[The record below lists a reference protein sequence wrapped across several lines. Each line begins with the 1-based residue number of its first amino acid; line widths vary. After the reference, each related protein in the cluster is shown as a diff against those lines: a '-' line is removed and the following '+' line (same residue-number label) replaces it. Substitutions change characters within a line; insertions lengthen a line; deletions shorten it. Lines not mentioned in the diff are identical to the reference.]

1 MKELTPFCDPIIIM
15 KKHYKY
21 STRVVLVTYGLGALL
36 PILILAIFVLFL
48 KEVDMISW
56 AINFSCFLTS
66 IAMIIWMINILRTE
80 LIVDDIG
87 IKYLSPFKKISIKWP
102 QILRINKTNYSNIS
116 HSNKYLPKRSSRWN
130 LEIET
135 TEKRVLKIYHFLKN
149 IENLSDEIEK
159 HMKIDNFFY
168 IDDGYI
174 FKEIMSKKKKILR
187 YLLFLIYITMF
198 FIFLRSNLSLL
209 ALILFVLM
217 IIRVKWLRGKIT
229 VRILADNK
237 GLILEGHDLWRVIRH
252 IPWQT
257 IKATKVQDENKGP
270 IIVETSTGNI
280 CLWNPTSISEN
291 SGLIKLIKENISG

>member
-1 MKELTPFCDPIIIM
+1 ME
-15 KKHYKY
+15 KHSKY

-48 KEVDMISW
+48 KEVDMIFL
-56 AINFSCFLTS
+56 AITFSCFLTS
-66 IAMIIWMINILRTE
+66 VAMITWMINILRTE

-102 QILRINKTNYSNIS
+102 QILRINKTNYSNVS
-116 HSNKYLPKRSSRWN
+116 HSNKYLPKNTSRWN

-135 TEKRVLKIYHFLKN
+135 SERKVLIIHYFLKN
-149 IENLSDEIEK
+149 IENLADEIEK
-159 HMKIDNFFY
+159 HIKIDNFFY
-168 IDDGYI
+168 IADSYI

-187 YLLFLIYITMF
+187 YVFFLTYIIMFIILF
-198 FIFLRSNLSLL
+198 RSNLALL

-217 IIRVKWLRGKIT
+217 IIRVKWLRGEVT
-229 VRILADNK
+229 VRILADNN
-237 GLILEGHDLWRVIRH
+237 GLLLEGHDLWRVVRR

-257 IKATKVQDENKGP
+257 IRAAKVKDENRGP
-270 IIVETSTGNI
+270 IIVKTSTGNI

-291 SGLIKLIKENISG
+291 SALIKLIEENSSE